1 MRKCAPLPMMQVL
14 QLMLSHGDGLWLG
27 PDSDGLLNYC
37 DAGRPGLSL
46 TATEKA
52 PAVEPLGMCG
62 GYWRG
67 VLNQLLYWPP
77 RAQSRRHGGG
87 TNMH

>member
-1 MRKCAPLPMMQVL
+1 MQVL

-46 TATEKA
+46 EGA
-52 PAVEPLGMCG
+52 PAVGPSGACAGEG
-62 GYWRG
+62 GNGLLNYCDASRPGLSLQQAQEEGGRG
-67 VLNQLLYWPP
+67 GPSSGV
-77 RAQSRRHGGG
+77 
-87 TNMH
+87 